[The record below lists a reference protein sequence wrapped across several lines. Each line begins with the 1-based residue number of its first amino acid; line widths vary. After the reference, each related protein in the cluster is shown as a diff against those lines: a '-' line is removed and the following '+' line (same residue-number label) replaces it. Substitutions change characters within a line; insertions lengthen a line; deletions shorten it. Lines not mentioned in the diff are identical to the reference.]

1 METRSRQ
8 MRCTNV
14 TVRFCITHRRLQAN
28 LRYPSEWRRHE
39 TEHESLAI
47 VYMRTSLDGWRHIQ
61 TRRGGLLTRLL
72 LSISNNN
79 ARVEIVSGK
88 LPTYPSP
95 KSTFCPK
102 WEVSVNVGLG
112 EGWVGSFSETYNE
125 NLCFIWPSI
134 LTLSLLCIFQRAFFR
149 GTGKNYST
157 WRAGGLYLVGQPSVK
172 KMTKCLKVWGKIP
185 LVATRMYLIV
195 GCL

>member
-1 METRSRQ
+1 

-14 TVRFCITHRRLQAN
+14 TVRFWITQRRLQAN
-28 LRYPSEWRRHE
+28 SRYPSEWRRLG
-39 TEHESLAI
+39 TDRAQKSGDSLYANK
-47 VYMRTSLDGWRHIQ
+47 LDGWRHVQ
-61 TRRGGLLTRLL
+61 TRRGGLLTMLL

-79 ARVEIVSGK
+79 AQVEIVSGK

-95 KSTFCPK
+95 KPIFCPK
-102 WEVSVNVGLG
+102 WEVSVNIGLG
-112 EGWVGSFSETYNE
+112 EGWLGSFSETYNE

-157 WRAGGLYLVGQPSVK
+157 WRAGGL
-172 KMTKCLKVWGKIP
+172 
-185 LVATRMYLIV
+185 
-195 GCL
+195 

>member
-1 METRSRQ
+1 MNGKVPYVELSDGDAQ
-8 MRCTNV
+8 QTNAMYKCNGKILHD
-14 TVRFCITHRRLQAN
+14 TASSPGKFAL
-28 LRYPSEWRRHE
+28 SEWVE
-39 TEHESLAI
+39 EAWNWSSTK
-47 VYMRTSLDGWRHIQ
+47 VCHIQ
-61 TRRGGLLTRLL
+61 TRRGGLSTRLL

-79 ARVEIVSGK
+79 AQVEIVSGK

-95 KSTFCPK
+95 KPTFCPK
-102 WEVSVNVGLG
+102 WEVSVDVGLG

-157 WRAGGLYLVGQPSVK
+157 WRAGGLYLMGQPSVK

-185 LVATRMYLIV
+185 LVATRIYLIV